1 MKCIYISIS
10 QSNEHKTLV
19 LCHLM
24 LIYNVIKWKFNP
36 YDLFSHFPF
45 FIIVSPFSILIVNV
59 WDVFES
65 SMFKWRLMKC
75 FYTLDNFL
83 RILLFFWILLWYRT
97 CSFIPNLCLYYPI
110 YFILQSTYTHTLPF
124 NIFVD
129 FIRDDL
135 HGVVIALYS

>member
-65 SMFKWRLMKC
+65 SMFKWKLMKC
-75 FYTLDNFL
+75 FYTFDNFL
-83 RILLFFWILLWYRT
+83 RILFFFEFFYGIEYAHLF
-97 CSFIPNLCLYYPI
+97 PI
-110 YFILQSTYTHTLPF
+110 YVYIIRFISFCKAHTLPF
-124 NIFVD
+124 DIFVD
-129 FIRDDL
+129 FIRDNL
-135 HGVVIALYS
+135 LGVVITFYS